1 MDWLRVICLSAS
13 FLLAPVSAHSQ
24 VLWQTAQFGM
34 TVDGV
39 LKAVPGSSK
48 YDPAPGDKL
57 GDGALELVRGPTTQI
72 ANEDFLPEFFFQ
84 NGHLEQVTLSLQS
97 VDTASNARLVF
108 ANLTTALRAR
118 YGQEISARPT
128 AIGLDSEWLSGKT
141 NVTLILIAIGDTDPL
156 LNIVYQVRLAGDASK
171 L

>member
-1 MDWLRVICLSAS
+1 M
-13 FLLAPVSAHSQ
+13 
-24 VLWQTAQFGM
+24 
-34 TVDGV
+34 
-39 LKAVPGSSK
+39 
-48 YDPAPGDKL
+48 
-57 GDGALELVRGPTTQI
+57 ELVRGPTTQI